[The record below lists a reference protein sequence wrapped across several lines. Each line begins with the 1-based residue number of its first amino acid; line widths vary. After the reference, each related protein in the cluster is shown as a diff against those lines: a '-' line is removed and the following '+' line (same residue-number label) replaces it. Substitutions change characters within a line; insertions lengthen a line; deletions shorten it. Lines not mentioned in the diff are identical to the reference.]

1 MPIIDRVINPGSP
14 PRVNYRL
21 MAGNGQVTC
30 ILAGL
35 LPLDLPLPVAL
46 AQVEGQ
52 EMLES
57 GFKVGVVVGSSA
69 PLHTA
74 AVAP

>member
-1 MPIIDRVINPGSP
+1 MW
-14 PRVNYRL
+14 
-21 MAGNGQVTC
+21 
-30 ILAGL
+30 
-35 LPLDLPLPVAL
+35 
-46 AQVEGQ
+46 
-52 EMLES
+52 ES

>member
-1 MPIIDRVINPGSP
+1 
-14 PRVNYRL
+14 

-35 LPLDLPLPVAL
+35 LPLPVAL

>member
-1 MPIIDRVINPGSP
+1 
-14 PRVNYRL
+14 
-21 MAGNGQVTC
+21 
-30 ILAGL
+30 
-35 LPLDLPLPVAL
+35 
-46 AQVEGQ
+46 
-52 EMLES
+52 MLES